1 MKENGLSSTYPSKN
15 VLSGAFE
22 RTVKDV
28 ISVVVRSMSPASLL
42 MATVAA
48 GGKEGHCR
56 PAWALIWPDHGPVE
70 R

>member
-22 RTVKDV
+22 KRVRDV
-28 ISVVVRSMSPASLL
+28 ISVVVRSMGPASLL
-42 MATVAA
+42 MVTVAA

-56 PAWALIWPDHGPVE
+56 PAWAFI
-70 R
+70 